1 MDFQNLIAR
10 MDANTCAA
18 LKRAV
23 EIGKFPDGRRL
34 TDEQRALCMEAVLAW
49 EMRHL
54 PSDQHTGHIDRGSK
68 KDGDVCDSHEGKGH
82 DHERPLNIRGGR
94 HSTN

>member
-1 MDFQNLIAR
+1 MDFQQLIAR

-34 TDEQRALCMEAVLAW
+34 TDEQRELCMEAVLAW
-49 EMRHL
+49 EVRNL
-54 PSDQHTGHIDRGSK
+54 PPEQHTGYIDRGSK
-68 KDGDVCDSHEGKGH
+68 AEGEVCDSH
-82 DHERPLNIRGGR
+82 DHAAEEKPLNIRGGR
-94 HSTN
+94 GPAAH

>member
-10 MDANTCAA
+10 LDATTCVA

-34 TDEQRALCMEAVLAW
+34 TDEQRELCMEAVLAW
-49 EMRHL
+49 EAHNL
-54 PSDQHTGHIDRGSK
+54 PPEQQTGYIDRGK
-68 KDGDVCDSHEGKGH
+68 KVEGEVCDSH
-82 DHERPLNIRGGR
+82 DHAAEQPLNIRGGR
-94 HSTN
+94 DPSTH